1 MWSARRF
8 FTLGFVTLAVL
19 LLGLGGWLFGTS
31 IQGAV
36 VASGHVEIEK
46 NRQIIQHP
54 DGGIVR
60 EIFVAEGEEVAQSKI
75 LLTLDTTELASEFA
89 VIENQL
95 SELLARKA
103 RLIAE
108 RDDQLTLALNEF
120 HTAATKSLYESQQNL
135 LTLRLEAEARET
147 EQLSQ
152 QSKQIVRQVE
162 GIDAQIIAMTEQL
175 ALLDEELAAQLTLL
189 ERGLSEAPRVLA
201 LRRDRAALVG
211 QIAETEAARA
221 VAIERQSGIELEI
234 LGLANDRREAAMA
247 ELREIDPRETE
258 LEEKKRTLQNRIDRA
273 VVRAPLAG
281 TVYDLKVLG
290 ASAVVRA
297 AEPLMYL
304 IPNDRPVVITAQVAS
319 RDIDQVYI
327 GQPAIVRLTAFDQRN
342 TPELF
347 GQVLNVSA
355 DTFQDQQTGAFY
367 YRIELGLSDTETE
380 KLGAE
385 QRLIPG
391 MPVETFLATRNRRP
405 IDYLTQPLA
414 DYFTRAFREGS

>member
-36 VASGHVEIEK
+36 VASGHFEIEK

-414 DYFTRAFREGS
+414 DYFTRAFREG

>member
-414 DYFTRAFREGS
+414 DYFTRAFREG

>member
-1 MWSARRF
+1 MKWSSRRF
-8 FTLGFVTLAVL
+8 ITLGFVTLAVL
-19 LLGLGGWLFGTS
+19 LLGLGGWLFGTN

-36 VASGHVEIEK
+36 VASGHVEVEK

-60 EIFVAEGEEVAQSKI
+60 EIFVAEGEEVEKSRI
-75 LLTLDTTELASEFA
+75 LLMLDTTELASEFA

-95 SELLARKA
+95 FELLARKA

-108 RDDQLTLALNEF
+108 RDDQFTLALNEKQN
-120 HTAATKSLYESQQNL
+120 AATKSLYESQQNL

-152 QSKQIVRQVE
+152 QSKQIIRQVG
-162 GIDAQIIAMTEQL
+162 GIDAQIVAMTEQL

-234 LGLANDRREAAMA
+234 LGIANDRREAAMA

-258 LEEKKRTLQNRIDRA
+258 LDEKKRTLQNRIDRA

-367 YRIELGLSDTETE
+367 YRIELGLNDMETA

-414 DYFTRAFREGS
+414 DYFTRAFREG